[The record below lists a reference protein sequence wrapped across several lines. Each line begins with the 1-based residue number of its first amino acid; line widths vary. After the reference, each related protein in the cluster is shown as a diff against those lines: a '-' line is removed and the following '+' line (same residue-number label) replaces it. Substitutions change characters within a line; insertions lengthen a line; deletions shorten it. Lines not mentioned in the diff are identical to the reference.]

1 MHSGISKKTTKKPGL
16 TQPEGGASL
25 PPRLHLTCLFR
36 RMAAGLTQPHLTSK
50 AKLFSNAC

>member
-1 MHSGISKKTTKKPGL
+1 MHSGISKKTKKKPGL
-16 TQPEGGASL
+16 TQPGGGPSL

-36 RMAAGLTQPHLTSK
+36 HMAAGLTQPHLTSK